1 MRIQVELDV
10 RRPLKRTKKVLL
22 HGEARVLC
30 KYRYERLQSFCF
42 ICGIMGH
49 TDKYCE
55 AHFHFPADQIVRK
68 WDDSIRVQPR
78 NLQQQLAAR
87 WLGVQTNPA
96 EDRQGYGSRRGR
108 QLFPVAPRPIPANIQ
123 ALAICGGASTM
134 SANHP
139 PAYSVNPPDEEE
151 DLMEV
156 GDDRKRRRAGKH
168 RSEEERPTK
177 SPTKPGSAPGEHQ
190 MTE

>member
-10 RRPLKRTKKVLL
+10 RRPLKSTKKVRL
-22 HGEARVLC
+22 HGDVSAVC
-30 KYRYERLQSFCF
+30 KFRYERLQSFCF

-55 AHFHFPADQIVRK
+55 AHFHFPVDQIVCK

-78 NLQQQLAAR
+78 NPKQQLAAK
-87 WLGVQTNPA
+87 WLGDA
-96 EDRQGYGSRRGR
+96 EIPTDDRQGNGPRRGR
-108 QLFPVAPRPIPANIQ
+108 QLFPTLPRPIPANIQ
-123 ALAICGGASTM
+123 ALAICGGASVLST
-134 SANHP
+134 SRP
-139 PAYSVNPPDEEE
+139 PAYNIDSTDVDA

-156 GDDRKRRRAGKH
+156 GDNRKRRRIGVQH
-168 RSEEERPTK
+168 RPGERPTK
-177 SPTKPGSAPGEHQ
+177 SPTKPGTVADIQQ